1 LFVIAKSS
9 AGTAAQALISL
20 KPPGAILGDKESGSA
35 LPKALSMPPLAQPV
49 TPLRCELCGGPMK
62 LVRRL
67 SAPDAALR
75 MALYQCE
82 HCRHTMTRSVEDD
95 ER

>member
-1 LFVIAKSS
+1 
-9 AGTAAQALISL
+9 
-20 KPPGAILGDKESGSA
+20 
-35 LPKALSMPPLAQPV
+35 
-49 TPLRCELCGGPMK
+49 MK

-67 SAPDAALR
+67 SAPDAALQ

-82 HCRHTMTRSVEDD
+82 QCRHMTTRSVEDD